1 MRTENS
7 CNDMA
12 NNKKGNLWI
21 LISVCLGCI
30 IMSTVVYVAML
41 AFTHDYFVAIICA
54 VCVATFACVCVWQ
67 VFTQLENLVPKKERE
82 RIKAEQLAEEER
94 KRQLAERPEPE
105 PVPQPIQIEV
115 HNHNTMLNQQEI
127 VNEVKTE
134 VVTNVV
140 NDITNNNVNVAEAS
154 ATAQAP
160 TEVNVEAPNITV
172 EVPRQETIIVPKSE
186 PVDFDTLIDKSNTK
200 QADIDCSV
208 NSEDYK
214 TRNSEFIQAQV
225 NKHNNMLKAVV
236 EYVQKTMSSHMRPT
250 EIEKLCK
257 EILAWANYKDY
268 KPNAVVVDGDLST
281 YDVSHFIW
289 NIAERL
295 GTEKRYTGENKGNFI
310 KLLFPKICSQIEAST
325 LASNLR
331 AKASDGKIHIDE
343 MEKNPKTNTVNI
355 AFHYPTK
362 QE

>member
-1 MRTENS
+1 
-7 CNDMA
+7 
-12 NNKKGNLWI
+12 
-21 LISVCLGCI
+21 
-30 IMSTVVYVAML
+30 
-41 AFTHDYFVAIICA
+41 
-54 VCVATFACVCVWQ
+54 
-67 VFTQLENLVPKKERE
+67 
-82 RIKAEQLAEEER
+82 
-94 KRQLAERPEPE
+94 
-105 PVPQPIQIEV
+105 
-115 HNHNTMLNQQEI
+115 MLNQQEI
-127 VNEVKTE
+127 VNEVKTD

-172 EVPRQETIIVPKSE
+172 EVPKQETIIVPQSE
-186 PVDFDTLIDKSNTK
+186 PVDFDTLIDESKTR

-225 NKHNNMLKAVV
+225 KKHNDMLRAVV
-236 EYVQKTMSSHMRPT
+236 EYVHKTMSSHMRPT

-257 EILAWANYKDY
+257 EILAWANYNEY

-325 LASNLR
+325 LTRNL
-331 AKASDGKIHIDE
+331 KTKPNDGKIQIDE

-355 AFHYPTK
+355 AFHYPPK